1 MNRKE
6 FLKLISFSLAVGTL
20 GIGLKSCS
28 ENSTSPT
35 NVDFTIDL
43 TNPEFS
49 ALNQPNGFIVYN
61 EILIINTGNNN
72 FIALAGKCTH
82 EGYKLVFDELER
94 KVICNKHS
102 SEFDLDGKVLKSP
115 AKKNLQK
122 YNIEKNGNL
131 LRIFS

>member
-1 MNRKE
+1 MKRKE
-6 FLKLISFSLAVGTL
+6 FLELIAFSFAVGTL

-49 ALNQPNGFIVYN
+49 ALAQPDGFIVYN

-72 FIALAGKCTH
+72 FIALSGKCTH
-82 EGYKLVFDELER
+82 EGYKLVFDESKR
-94 KVICNKHS
+94 NIICNKHG
-102 SEFDLDGKVLKSP
+102 SEFDLDGKVLKAP